1 MTNMNTMLDDV
12 VGFVR
17 ACGQER
23 SDKNIAL
30 YMNLV
35 REEIAEL
42 EQAMGDW
49 TEAQNKQQMQ
59 QARAD
64 AGDAIADSIW
74 VLVGLAY
81 QMNLPVE
88 QMWDEVVITNWRKV
102 DAELGVVRRDEN
114 GKVMKPPGWRA
125 PDMLK
130 IIQNYDK
137 QQEELNVGLPDGSEA
152 T

>member
-1 MTNMNTMLDDV
+1 MNDIDTMKEDV
-12 VGFVR
+12 VGFIK

-23 SDKNIAL
+23 SDKNVAL

-49 TEAQNKQQMQ
+49 TESQNEGQIQ
-59 QARAD
+59 QAKAD
-64 AGDAIADSIW
+64 AGDAICDSIW
-74 VLVGLAY
+74 VLIGLAY
-81 QMNLPVE
+81 QMNLPIE
-88 QMWDEVVITNWRKV
+88 AMWDEVVITNWRKV
-102 DAELGVVRRDEN
+102 DAELGRVRRDEN

-125 PDMLK
+125 PDMLR

-137 QQEELNVGLPDGSEA
+137 KLKELANDLPAGTEA
-152 T
+152 A

>member
-49 TEAQNKQQMQ
+49 TEAQNKQQVQ

>member
-12 VGFVR
+12 VGFVK

-35 REEIAEL
+35 REEVSEL

-74 VLVGLAY
+74 VLIGLAY
-81 QMNLPVE
+81 QMNIPIE

-102 DAELGVVRRDEN
+102 DAELGVVRRDAD
-114 GKVMKPPGWRA
+114 GKVMKPSGWRA

-130 IIQNYDK
+130 IVQNYD
-137 QQEELNVGLPDGSEA
+137 QYTDEINPELPEGSDA
-152 T
+152 S

>member
-49 TEAQNKQQMQ
+49 TEAQNKHQMQ